1 MLVKHIDVVD
11 VVCTDRRDDFH
22 CLRGVWIVQVEITVL
37 IFHFLLY
44 SPQEEHLREKNLK
57 R

>member
-37 IFHFLLY
+37 TFHFLLY
-44 SPQEEHLREKNLK
+44 SPLEEHLREKNLK